1 MLSVGVWLAAYDAS
15 RVRLVTWTL
24 ESSKKRS
31 ESRRTLLSAFRRNA
45 LNLDSNIIVAERES
59 NVMSILDTVAC
70 SMLLYVLAL
79 IDFARLELTRVPL

>member
-1 MLSVGVWLAAYDAS
+1 M
-15 RVRLVTWTL
+15 
-24 ESSKKRS
+24 
-31 ESRRTLLSAFRRNA
+31 SAFRRNA

-79 IDFARLELTRVPL
+79 IDFARLELTRVPLTRAGRVNAHSYYSHKASKDI